1 MSESSVSFRDD
12 VLAELGEDRLAEI
25 AVLAGTD
32 LAGARDLVGGSVAEL
47 SGELRQ
53 AAAEPASADEVK
65 AAVDEVASQEP
76 PLQGVATFG
85 GLAAGGLMAGVLAK
99 LARPAADAVAR
110 RTGLPPTTVARAVDL
125 LVPVVLAVLT
135 KRAATKRTGGLGDLL
150 GGGKQERPGPAAH
163 GAGPGFR
170 P

>member
-1 MSESSVSFRDD
+1 MSESSDSFQDE

-25 AVLAGTD
+25 ATLAGTD
-32 LAGARDLVGGSVAEL
+32 TTGARALVGGSVAEL

-53 AAAEPASADEVK
+53 AAAEPGSADEVK
-65 AAVDEVASQEP
+65 AAVDEVAAQEP

-99 LARPAADAVAR
+99 LARPAANAVAK
-110 RTGLPPTTVARAVDL
+110 RTGLPPATVARAVDL

-135 KRAATKRTGGLGDLL
+135 RRAAGKKNGGLGDLL
-150 GGGKQERPGPAAH
+150 GGGKK
-163 GAGPGFR
+163 
-170 P
+170 